1 MCECDRECNNARPYG
16 EVLDEM
22 DHEAKYE
29 DHPVHEK
36 MKLLAEALVTLK
48 HARVFISTREKMH
61 PTGIELYD
69 DLIRRVETSST

>member
-1 MCECDRECNNARPYG
+1 MNET
-16 EVLDEM
+16 LDDME
-22 DHEAKYE
+22 HKAKYM

-48 HARVFISTREKMH
+48 HARVFICTREKMH

-69 DLIRRVETSST
+69 ELVAKIEELEKQNE

>member
-1 MCECDRECNNARPYG
+1 MEHG
-16 EVLDEM
+16 
-22 DHEAKYE
+22 AKYK

-36 MKLLAEALVTLK
+36 MKLLAEALTTLK

-69 DLIRRVETSST
+69 DLIRRMEQGARFRAGDAGCGRAVIEPWRE